1 MKMTKE
7 QEVEFF
13 LIVRHIEVFLYRL
26 AVAAN
31 NIDEYN
37 RYHLSFLIDGE
48 KVEIMFLKDGDL
60 EPAWSISPSWSSY
73 KYLITTQEKMRLFAL
88 LQHYFSSNN
97 EQE

>member
-1 MKMTKE
+1 MKMNNQ

-13 LIVRHIEVFLYRL
+13 LIVRHIEIFLYRL

-60 EPAWSISPSWSSY
+60 EPAWSIKPSWSSY
-73 KYLITTQEKMRLFAL
+73 KYLITSQEKLRLFAL
-88 LQHYFSSNN
+88 SQHCLSSNIKH
-97 EQE
+97 E